1 MDLGSFLIMTGL
13 GLLVVAFLARPLV
26 DKRVSG
32 AKADD
37 HQLSA
42 LQAERDKVLTML
54 REIDM
59 DQAMGK
65 IGADDF
71 QVQRAMLMTHG
82 SAVLREL
89 DALGGVPAQGLP
101 ESDDLDAAI
110 EAAVAARRGAAT
122 TSGAGFCTR
131 CGQPRQPSDRF
142 CARCGAPVLQEGGA

>member
-13 GLLVVAFLARPLV
+13 GLLVVAFLARPLL
-26 DKRVSG
+26 DRRVSG
-32 AKADD
+32 ATADD

-42 LQAERDKVLTML
+42 LQAERDKILTML

-71 QVQRAMLMTHG
+71 QTQRAALMTHG

-89 DALGGVPAQGLP
+89 DALGEVPAESTPG
-101 ESDDLDAAI
+101 SDDLDAAI

-122 TSGAGFCTR
+122 TGAASFCTR
-131 CGQPRQPSDRF
+131 CGQSLQPHDRF
-142 CARCGAPVLQEGGA
+142 CARCGAPVLQEAGA